1 MQLNTQEI
9 VRQYADSF
17 PVSYSI
23 NTKGITE
30 AGMSKIIGIDL
41 GTTNSLAAV
50 WQDGKSNL
58 IPNAFGEFL
67 TPSVVSVDENGTVY
81 VGKTAKERLASH
93 PQETACVFK
102 RFMGTARK
110 YRLGE
115 NTYLPEELSAFVLK
129 KLKEDAERYL
139 GEPVEEAIISVP
151 AYFNDMARNATK
163 RAGIIAGLK
172 VERIINEPSAAALA
186 CQNRNREEDA
196 TILVFDFGGGT
207 LDVSLVECFDNVIE
221 ILAVSG
227 DNQLGGQDFDDMIAA
242 HFIRELQL
250 DQAVLQ
256 PETKALIRKSAE
268 QCKRNL
274 TESKTAEMVVNCPE
288 IKQKLEISRKNVVSV
303 CAPLFE
309 RMGKPV
315 SKVLM
320 DAKISANEITKIVL
334 VGGSC
339 KMPVVRQ
346 YLEHILNRRD
356 IQTVNPDYMIAL
368 GCGVCAGIKERDEDI
383 RDMLLTDICPF
394 SLGVNVVNHENPNK
408 ELMSFMIKRNSPLPI
423 SKEGIYVNSYDNQTY
438 IRFGIYQ
445 GEAMYIRD
453 NTLLGE
459 LELEIPPRPAGEVKC
474 FVRFTYDING
484 ILEVNVNIPM
494 AGKQKNLVIVNKEL
508 GMTQEQV
515 DAKLKEFEKIKVNP
529 ANEEEN
535 QYVLEWGS
543 RLFMQAN
550 SEEVRNEILKK
561 MQYFE
566 HIMVHDFYH
575 LPKVRKYTMV
585 FLAYVEEILNR
596 YISFSDEVLRE
607 GSWYQEEDKDEREI
621 DEMFKE
627 WDEEE

>member
-1 MQLNTQEI
+1 
-9 VRQYADSF
+9 
-17 PVSYSI
+17 
-23 NTKGITE
+23 
-30 AGMSKIIGIDL
+30 MSKIIGIDL

-58 IPNAFGEFL
+58 IPNAFGEYL

-93 PQETACVFK
+93 PQETAGVFK

-110 YRLGE
+110 YRLGK

-186 CQNRNREEDA
+186 RQNLNQEEDA
-196 TILVFDFGGGT
+196 TVLVFDFGGGT

-250 DQAVLQ
+250 DRAVLE

-274 TESKTAEMVVNCPE
+274 TEYKTAEMVVNCPE
-288 IKQKLEISRKNVVSV
+288 VNGKLEISRKDVVSV
-303 CAPLFE
+303 CATLFE

-320 DAKISANEITKIVL
+320 DAKISTDEITQIVL

-339 KMPVVRQ
+339 KMPIVKR
-346 YLEHILNRRD
+346 YLEHILKRKD
-356 IQTVNPDYMIAL
+356 MQTVNPDYMIAL

-383 RDMLLTDICPF
+383 KDMLLTDICPF
-394 SLGVNVVNHENPNK
+394 SLGVNVVNQENPHK

-423 SKEGIYVNSYDNQTY
+423 SREGVYVNARDNQTN

-445 GEAMYIRD
+445 GEAMYIQD

-459 LELEIPPRPAGEVKC
+459 LELKIPPRPEGEVKC

-484 ILEVNVNIPM
+484 ILEVNVNIPIT
-494 AGKQKNLVIVNKEL
+494 GEQKSLVIVNKEL

-515 DAKLKEFEKIKVNP
+515 DIKLKEFEKIKVNP

-543 RLFMQAN
+543 RLFMQTN
-550 SEEVRNEILKK
+550 SEEMRNEIVKK

-566 HIMVHDFYH
+566 HIMAHDIYH

-585 FLAYVEEILNR
+585 FLAYIEGILNR
-596 YISFSDEVLRE
+596 YVSFPEEVLQE
-607 GSWYQEEDKDEREI
+607 GSWYQEEDGDEREI

-627 WDEEE
+627 WEKDD